1 MRSLRDWGMLL
12 TKGFAMGA
20 ADIVPG
26 VSGGTIAFIT
36 GIYDE
41 LLSTIA
47 GLRPQMVRELFSE
60 GLRTIWARYNLSF
73 LAILAAG
80 VIIGFASLSGVLK
93 FLLHNYPIE
102 LRGFF
107 SGLVIASVP
116 LIARSVKKWG
126 ASRIIALILGFAFAF
141 TITSLPPLVQSAS
154 PVFLFICGAIAI
166 SAMILPGISGSF
178 IMIILGAYS
187 TMITAL
193 HSWDLIKI
201 FSFMGG
207 AISGIILFSKF
218 LNKLI
223 KSHKDLTFAVLTGFM
238 LGAVKMIWPW
248 KENVRELFKH
258 SDGEIEWLTRNII
271 PQVSTDE
278 LLIII
283 GCVVLGA
290 GFVFILDR
298 FSKTQ

>member
-1 MRSLRDWGMLL
+1 MRSLRDWGILL

-26 VSGGTIAFIT
+26 VSGGTIAFIS

-47 GLRPQMVRELFSE
+47 GLKLKMIRELFSE
-60 GLRTIWARYNLSF
+60 GLKSVWGRYNLSF
-73 LAILAAG
+73 LAVLAIG
-80 VIIGFASLSGVLK
+80 VVLGFLSLASVLEY
-93 FLLHNYPIE
+93 LLRNYPVE

-116 LIARSVKKWG
+116 IIARSVKKWG
-126 ASRIIALILGFAFAF
+126 DSRIIALTLGFVLAFL
-141 TITSLPPLVQSAS
+141 ITSVPPLVQSAS
-154 PVFLFICGAIAI
+154 PLFLFMCGAIAI

-178 IMIILGAYS
+178 VMIILGAYS

-193 HSWDLIKI
+193 DSWDLIKI

-207 AISGIILFSKF
+207 AVSGIILFSKA

-223 KSHKDLTFAVLTGFM
+223 KSHKDLTFAVLTGFL

-248 KENVRELFKH
+248 KENVRILFLH
-258 SDGEIEWLTRNII
+258 SDCKEEWLMRNLI
-271 PQVSTDE
+271 PSVGTSE
-278 LLIII
+278 ILIVF
-283 GCVVLGA
+283 GCVLLGA
-290 GFVFILDR
+290 GFVVSLDR
-298 FSKTQ
+298 ISKSQ

>member
-47 GLRPQMVRELFSE
+47 GLRLQMARELFSD
-60 GLRTIWARYNLSF
+60 GLRAVWDRYNLTF
-73 LAILAAG
+73 LAVLASG
-80 VIIGFASLSGVLK
+80 VVLGFASLAGILE
-93 FLLHNYPIE
+93 FLLHNYPVE

-107 SGLVIASVP
+107 FGLVTASVP
-116 LIARSVKKWG
+116 LIARSVKNWG
-126 ASRIIALILGFAFAF
+126 VSRIIALTLGFAFAF
-141 TITSLPPLVQSAS
+141 AITSLPPLVQTAS
-154 PVFLFICGAIAI
+154 PLFLFLCGAIAI

-178 IMIILGAYS
+178 IMIILGAYT

-207 AISGIILFSKF
+207 AGAGIILFSKF

-223 KSHKDLTFAVLTGFM
+223 KTHKDLTFAVLTGFM

-248 KENVRELFKH
+248 KENLKELFKH

-271 PQVSTDE
+271 PQVSTEE
-278 LLIII
+278 LLIVI
-283 GCVVLGA
+283 GCGVVGA
-290 GFVFILDR
+290 GFVLVLDR
-298 FSKTQ
+298 FSKNK

>member
-1 MRSLRDWGMLL
+1 MRSLRDWGMIL

-47 GLRPQMVRELFSE
+47 GLRLKMVRELLSE
-60 GLRTIWARYNLSF
+60 GLRTVWVRYNLSF
-73 LAILAAG
+73 LAILATG
-80 VIIGFASLSGVLK
+80 VILGFASLSGVLK
-93 FLLHNYPIE
+93 FLLHNYPVE

-126 ASRIIALILGFAFAF
+126 ASRIIALTLGFAFAV

-207 AISGIILFSKF
+207 AISGIILFSNF

-223 KSHKDLTFAVLTGFM
+223 KSHKDLSFAVLTGFM

-248 KENVRELFKH
+248 KENIRVLFIH
-258 SDGEIEWLTRNII
+258 SDCKKEWLTRNII
-271 PQVSTDE
+271 PQVSTEE
-278 LLIII
+278 LLIVI
-283 GCVVLGA
+283 GCVVVGA

-298 FSKTQ
+298 ISKHQ